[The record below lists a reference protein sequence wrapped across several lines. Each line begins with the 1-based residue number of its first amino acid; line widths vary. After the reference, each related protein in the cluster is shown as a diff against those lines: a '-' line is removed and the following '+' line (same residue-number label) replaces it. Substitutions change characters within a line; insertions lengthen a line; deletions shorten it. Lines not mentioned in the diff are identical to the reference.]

1 MSPVNFVK
9 SEDLEIDFEKDVLP
23 EELAFIGKQYMVLS
37 LYLTLSKTLH
47 PRAISHSDYLE

>member
-37 LYLTLSKTLH
+37 LYLTLPKTLH
-47 PRAISHSDYLE
+47 PGP